1 MYEFFSRRPKEVED
15 TIKDRWESSK
25 IHKNVF
31 TLDET
36 KRLIEI
42 FKKAPKAGAGLT
54 FYKMFDDCLNSE
66 NFENTFKKPK
76 MGGSLQPAVLQFV
89 GMKAQKKY

>member
-1 MYEFFSRRPKEVED
+1 MYEFFSKRPKQIED
-15 TIKDRWESSK
+15 IIINRWERSRV
-25 IHKNVF
+25 HEDVF

-54 FYKMFDDCLNSE
+54 FYKMFDDCLNSDD
-66 NFENTFKKPK
+66 FENTFKKPK
-76 MGGSLQPAVLQFV
+76 IG
-89 GMKAQKKY
+89 AQSTA

>member
-1 MYEFFSRRPKEVED
+1 MYEFFSKRPKQIED
-15 TIKDRWESSK
+15 IIINRWERSRV
-25 IHKNVF
+25 HEDVF

-54 FYKMFDDCLNSE
+54 FYKMFDDCLNSDD
-66 NFENTFKKPK
+66 FENTFKKPRNFT
-76 MGGSLQPAVLQFV
+76 GFFRFACLINILQILDP
-89 GMKAQKKY
+89 

>member
-42 FKKAPKAGAGLT
+42 FKKAPKGRSRINL
-54 FYKMFDDCLNSE
+54 
-66 NFENTFKKPK
+66 
-76 MGGSLQPAVLQFV
+76 LQNVR
-89 GMKAQKKY
+89 